1 MHNMAKCAFYAIAVS
16 EGLSI
21 VGKEGPVKS
30 LIQRLLF
37 SILCSFLFISAP
49 GALADDD
56 IEISGL
62 VIDRTLTRFGK
73 DFGFYYSSYWR
84 ELPFTQGFNVTLYET
99 VFPQAGTVLT
109 LEVNGTRIYTT
120 HFGRRA
126 NPIKESAEQAI
137 LLTIDYLAQVRA
149 NAITGDFSGT
159 SDDL

>member
-1 MHNMAKCAFYAIAVS
+1 MKQ
-16 EGLSI
+16 L
-21 VGKEGPVKS
+21 K
-30 LIQRLLF
+30 QRLLTYV
-37 SILCSFLFISAP
+37 LCPFLL
-49 GALADDD
+49 LASPITIADND

-126 NPIKESAEQAI
+126 NPVKESAEQAI
-137 LLTIDYLAQVRA
+137 LITIDYLAQVRA

-159 SDDL
+159 SDDF

>member
-1 MHNMAKCAFYAIAVS
+1 MLTYVLCPF
-16 EGLSI
+16 
-21 VGKEGPVKS
+21 
-30 LIQRLLF
+30 LLLA
-37 SILCSFLFISAP
+37 SPIT
-49 GALADDD
+49 LADND

-99 VFPQAGTVLT
+99 VFPQAGTVLS

-126 NPIKESAEQAI
+126 NPVKESAEQAI
-137 LLTIDYLAQVRA
+137 LITIDYLAQVRA

-159 SDDL
+159 SDDF

>member
-1 MHNMAKCAFYAIAVS
+1 MKQ
-16 EGLSI
+16 L
-21 VGKEGPVKS
+21 K
-30 LIQRLLF
+30 QRLLTYV
-37 SILCSFLFISAP
+37 LCPFLL
-49 GALADDD
+49 LASPITIADND

-149 NAITGDFSGT
+149 NAITGDFSVT
-159 SDDL
+159 SDDF

>member
-1 MHNMAKCAFYAIAVS
+1 MR
-16 EGLSI
+16 
-21 VGKEGPVKS
+21 S
-30 LIQRLLF
+30 LKKRLF
-37 SILCSFLFISAP
+37 VCILCPLLLVSPPSV
-49 GALADDD
+49 LADND

-159 SDDL
+159 TDDF

>member
-1 MHNMAKCAFYAIAVS
+1 MKQ
-16 EGLSI
+16 L
-21 VGKEGPVKS
+21 K
-30 LIQRLLF
+30 QRLLTYV
-37 SILCSFLFISAP
+37 LCPFLLLASPIT
-49 GALADDD
+49 LADND

-126 NPIKESAEQAI
+126 NPVKESAEQAI
-137 LLTIDYLAQVRA
+137 LITIDYLAQVRA
-149 NAITGDFSGT
+149 NAITGDFSVT
-159 SDDL
+159 SDDF

>member
-1 MHNMAKCAFYAIAVS
+1 MKQ
-16 EGLSI
+16 L
-21 VGKEGPVKS
+21 K
-30 LIQRLLF
+30 QRLLTYV
-37 SILCSFLFISAP
+37 LCPFLLLASPIT
-49 GALADDD
+49 LADND

-126 NPIKESAEQAI
+126 NPVKESAEQAI
-137 LLTIDYLAQVRA
+137 LITIDYLAQVRA
-149 NAITGDFSGT
+149 NAITGDFSGI
-159 SDDL
+159 SDDF

>member
-1 MHNMAKCAFYAIAVS
+1 MKP
-16 EGLSI
+16 L
-21 VGKEGPVKS
+21 K
-30 LIQRLLF
+30 QRLLACV
-37 SILCSFLFISAP
+37 LCPFLLLTSPITF
-49 GALADDD
+49 ADND

-84 ELPFTQGFNVTLYET
+84 ELPFTQGVNVTLYET

-109 LEVNGTRIYTT
+109 LEINGTRIYTT

-126 NPIKESAEQAI
+126 NPVKESAEQAI
-137 LLTIDYLAQVRA
+137 LLTIDYLAQIRA

-159 SDDL
+159 SDDF

>member
-1 MHNMAKCAFYAIAVS
+1 
-16 EGLSI
+16 
-21 VGKEGPVKS
+21 VKS
-30 LIQRLLF
+30 LKQCLLIC
-37 SILCSFLFISAP
+37 ILCPFLLLASPSSF
-49 GALADDD
+49 ADND

-84 ELPFTQGFNVTLYET
+84 DLPFTQGFNVTLYET

-109 LEVNGTRIYTT
+109 LEVNGTRIYST

-159 SDDL
+159 SDDF

>member
-1 MHNMAKCAFYAIAVS
+1 MKQ
-16 EGLSI
+16 L
-21 VGKEGPVKS
+21 K
-30 LIQRLLF
+30 QRLLTYV
-37 SILCSFLFISAP
+37 LCPFLLLASPIT
-49 GALADDD
+49 LADND

-99 VFPQAGTVLT
+99 VFPQAGTVLS

-126 NPIKESAEQAI
+126 NPVKESAEQAI
-137 LLTIDYLAQVRA
+137 LITIDYLAQVRA
-149 NAITGDFSGT
+149 NAITGDFSET
-159 SDDL
+159 SDDF

>member
-1 MHNMAKCAFYAIAVS
+1 MK
-16 EGLSI
+16 LL
-21 VGKEGPVKS
+21 K
-30 LIQRLLF
+30 QRLLTYV
-37 SILCSFLFISAP
+37 LCPFLLLASPIT
-49 GALADDD
+49 LADND

-126 NPIKESAEQAI
+126 NPVKESAEQAI
-137 LLTIDYLAQVRA
+137 LITIDYLAQVRA

-159 SDDL
+159 SDDF

>member
-1 MHNMAKCAFYAIAVS
+1 MKQ
-16 EGLSI
+16 L
-21 VGKEGPVKS
+21 K
-30 LIQRLLF
+30 QRLLTYV
-37 SILCSFLFISAP
+37 LCPFLLLASPIT
-49 GALADDD
+49 LADND

-126 NPIKESAEQAI
+126 NPVKESAEQAI
-137 LLTIDYLAQVRA
+137 LITIDYLAQVRA
-149 NAITGDFSGT
+149 NAITGDFSET
-159 SDDL
+159 SDDF

>member
-1 MHNMAKCAFYAIAVS
+1 M
-16 EGLSI
+16 
-21 VGKEGPVKS
+21 KS
-30 LIQRLLF
+30 LKQYLLIC
-37 SILCSFLFISAP
+37 ILCPFLLLDSPSSF
-49 GALADDD
+49 ADND

-84 ELPFTQGFNVTLYET
+84 DLPFTQGFNVTLYET

-109 LEVNGTRIYTT
+109 LEVNGTRIYST

-159 SDDL
+159 SDDF

>member
-1 MHNMAKCAFYAIAVS
+1 MLTYVLCPF
-16 EGLSI
+16 
-21 VGKEGPVKS
+21 
-30 LIQRLLF
+30 LLLA
-37 SILCSFLFISAP
+37 SPIT
-49 GALADDD
+49 LADND

-126 NPIKESAEQAI
+126 NPVKESAEQAI
-137 LLTIDYLAQVRA
+137 LITIDYLAQVRA
-149 NAITGDFSGT
+149 NAITGDFSVT
-159 SDDL
+159 SDDF

>member
-1 MHNMAKCAFYAIAVS
+1 MR
-16 EGLSI
+16 
-21 VGKEGPVKS
+21 S
-30 LIQRLLF
+30 LKQCLLIC
-37 SILCSFLFISAP
+37 ILCPFLLLVSPDSF
-49 GALADDD
+49 ADND

-84 ELPFTQGFNVTLYET
+84 DLPFTQGFNVTLYET

-109 LEVNGTRIYTT
+109 LEVNGTRIYST

-137 LLTIDYLAQVRA
+137 LITIDYLAQVRA

-159 SDDL
+159 SDDF

>member
-1 MHNMAKCAFYAIAVS
+1 
-16 EGLSI
+16 
-21 VGKEGPVKS
+21 VKQ
-30 LIQRLLF
+30 LKQRLL
-37 SILCSFLFISAP
+37 SYVLCPFLLLASPIT
-49 GALADDD
+49 LADND

-126 NPIKESAEQAI
+126 NPVKESAEQAI
-137 LLTIDYLAQVRA
+137 LITIDYLAQVRA

-159 SDDL
+159 SDDF

>member
-1 MHNMAKCAFYAIAVS
+1 MALCRFFQPALQRLTVNGG
-16 EGLSI
+16 E
-21 VGKEGPVKS
+21 VKQ
-30 LIQRLLF
+30 LKQRLLVWV
-37 SILCSFLFISAP
+37 LCPLLLLGSPAVF
-49 GALADDD
+49 ADND

-109 LEVNGTRIYTT
+109 LEVNGTKIYTT

-137 LLTIDYLAQVRA
+137 LITIDYLGQVRA
-149 NAITGDFSGT
+149 NAITGDISGI
-159 SDDL
+159 SNDF

>member
-1 MHNMAKCAFYAIAVS
+1 M
-16 EGLSI
+16 
-21 VGKEGPVKS
+21 KS
-30 LIQRLLF
+30 LTPRLLW
-37 SILCSFLFISAP
+37 ILCSFLFVSAP
-49 GALADDD
+49 SALANDD

-73 DFGFYYSSYWR
+73 DFGFYYASYWR
-84 ELPFTQGFNVTLYET
+84 ELPFTQGVNVTLYET

-109 LEVNGTRIYTT
+109 LEVNGTRIYST

-126 NPIKESAEQAI
+126 NPVKESAEQAI
-137 LLTIDYLAQVRA
+137 LLTIDYLALIRA

>member
-1 MHNMAKCAFYAIAVS
+1 M
-16 EGLSI
+16 
-21 VGKEGPVKS
+21 KS
-30 LIQRLLF
+30 LKQCLLIC
-37 SILCSFLFISAP
+37 ILCPFLLLASPSSF
-49 GALADDD
+49 ADND

-84 ELPFTQGFNVTLYET
+84 DLPFTQGFNVTLYET

-109 LEVNGTRIYTT
+109 LEVNGTRIYST

-159 SDDL
+159 SDDF

>member
-1 MHNMAKCAFYAIAVS
+1 M
-16 EGLSI
+16 
-21 VGKEGPVKS
+21 KS
-30 LIQRLLF
+30 LKQCLLIC
-37 SILCSFLFISAP
+37 ILCPFLLLASPSSF
-49 GALADDD
+49 ADND

-84 ELPFTQGFNVTLYET
+84 DLPFTQGFNVTLYET

-109 LEVNGTRIYTT
+109 LEVNGTRIYST

-149 NAITGDFSGT
+149 NAITGGFSGT
-159 SDDL
+159 SDDF

>member
-1 MHNMAKCAFYAIAVS
+1 
-16 EGLSI
+16 
-21 VGKEGPVKS
+21 VKQ
-30 LIQRLLF
+30 LKQRLLTYV
-37 SILCSFLFISAP
+37 LCPFLLLASPIT
-49 GALADDD
+49 LADND

-126 NPIKESAEQAI
+126 NPVKESAEQAI
-137 LLTIDYLAQVRA
+137 LITIDYLAQVRA

-159 SDDL
+159 SDDF

>member
-1 MHNMAKCAFYAIAVS
+1 MKPLKQH
-16 EGLSI
+16 L
-21 VGKEGPVKS
+21 
-30 LIQRLLF
+30 LICVLCPFLLLD
-37 SILCSFLFISAP
+37 SPIT
-49 GALADDD
+49 LADND

-149 NAITGDFSGT
+149 NALTGEFSET
-159 SDDL
+159 SDDF